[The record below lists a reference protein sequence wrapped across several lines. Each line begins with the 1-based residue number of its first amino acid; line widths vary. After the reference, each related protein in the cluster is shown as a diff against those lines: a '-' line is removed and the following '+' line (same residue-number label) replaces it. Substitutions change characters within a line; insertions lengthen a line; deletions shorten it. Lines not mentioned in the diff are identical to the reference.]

1 MLPVPRVKSLM
12 DVVKYAAIA
21 IAVVAVSVLLW
32 YAFRGEDQNSTAV
45 EMDTERIER
54 ELELARERSEANEAE
69 LFRLRGELEVI
80 RNEIAE
86 SVRARD
92 ELHEALDDAVTIDD
106 VNQLL
111 RRRRRGR
118 K

>member
-1 MLPVPRVKSLM
+1 MFPLPIVNSWR
-12 DVVKYAAIA
+12 DVVKYAS
-21 IAVVAVSVLLW
+21 IAVAVVVGGVLIWFALES
-32 YAFRGEDQNSTAV
+32 ADQNNNAV

-54 ELELARERSEANEAE
+54 ELENARKRSEVNEAE
-69 LFRLRGELEVI
+69 LFRLRVELEDI
-80 RNEIAE
+80 RNEIAK

-111 RRRRRGR
+111 KRRRRGR
-118 K
+118 N